1 MRYKESLQAV
11 ESKTYEMVKVDAEL
25 VYRSIQAYQENP
37 EFLSLIKPLTVWQN
51 ILIDEPL
58 PFEKLNENASKEN
71 VDKILSEMENN
82 VEKLTDECIN
92 KMCKSHNCKRSEIFN
107 GIKNGGKYLEEFQKR
122 RENLMSN
129 FKMDVL
135 DCYKLN
141 EEEFRNAMEVYSYDS
156 EFSKRI
162 EEFSKNMTEI
172 LQNVIL
178 LGSVEDIE
186 IPEFLSNEKI
196 LEIYNE
202 IGNKAGEWCEMS
214 VKELCEYYNTEKS
227 KLNELFQSEKGQEAL
242 SKFTEIY
249 KKLNENERKKIYEKY
264 CVEGVVFEA
273 GTLRA
278 RIGKDKSDNFIK
290 EYERIQTEI
299 EKSINEVLSPE
310 RV

>member
-1 MRYKESLQAV
+1 
-11 ESKTYEMVKVDAEL
+11 
-25 VYRSIQAYQENP
+25 
-37 EFLSLIKPLTVWQN
+37 
-51 ILIDEPL
+51 
-58 PFEKLNENASKEN
+58 
-71 VDKILSEMENN
+71 MENN

-92 KMCKSHNCKRSEIFN
+92 QMCKSHNCKRSEIFN
-107 GIKNGGKYLEEFQKR
+107 GIKSGGKYLEEFQKR

-214 VKELCEYYNTEKS
+214 VKELCEYYKTEKS

-278 RIGKDKSDNFIK
+278 RIGKDKSDSFIK